1 MPFKSELCDEVVC
14 TVDNFLVLTWNDLAA
29 LGLELAEKV
38 QSSGYR
44 PDVVI
49 AVLRGGY
56 IVAKILCDYLG
67 IDSIATVE
75 IKFYRGVG
83 ERAERPVVVTPL
95 LHDVR
100 DKRVMIVDD
109 VADSGRTLQVA
120 VDIARLHGA
129 KDVKTA
135 TLYLK
140 PWSITLPDYY
150 VGETK
155 SWIIFPWEVSEV
167 LRELAKKFGGYENAV
182 NILKLEQYY
191 DKKFVERVID
201 IAKKL

>member
-1 MPFKSELCDEVVC
+1 M
-14 TVDNFLVLTWNDLAA
+14 DNFLVLTWNGLAA

-49 AVLRGGY
+49 VVLRGGY

-129 KDVKTA
+129 KDIKTA

-155 SWIIFPWEVSEV
+155 SWIVFPWEVSEV

>member
-1 MPFKSELCDEVVC
+1 
-14 TVDNFLVLTWNDLAA
+14 VDNFLVLTWNGLAA

-49 AVLRGGY
+49 VVLRGGY

-129 KDVKTA
+129 KDIKTA

-155 SWIIFPWEVSEV
+155 SWIVFPWEVSEV